1 MNSDR
6 RRDLP
11 EVISNT
17 SPLQYLHQLG
27 LLDLLPR
34 LAEHITVPP
43 GVIEELEAGHAL
55 GLDIPDISVLD
66 WVSIRAPGQS
76 KSQLPI
82 ADLGHGETEVLLLG
96 LESAGEVV
104 LILDDAQ
111 ARKAAKAVGLKFT
124 GTLGVLLDAKRAGLL
139 QVVKPQLDR
148 LDALGFRLAR
158 HTRDAVLR
166 LASETI

>member
-1 MNSDR
+1 M
-6 RRDLP
+6 P

-34 LAEHITVPP
+34 LVSNITVPP
-43 GVIEELEAGHAL
+43 GVFEELEAGHAL
-55 GLDIPDISVLD
+55 GLNLPDISALD
-66 WVSIRAPGQS
+66 WVSIRAPQQNE
-76 KSQLPI
+76 SQLPI
-82 ADLGHGETEVLLLG
+82 ADLGPGETDVLLLG

-124 GTLGVLLDAKRAGLL
+124 GTLGVLLDAKRVGLL
-139 QVVKPQLDR
+139 QMVKPQLDR
-148 LDALGFRLAR
+148 LDTLGFRLAR

-166 LASETI
+166 LAEEAS